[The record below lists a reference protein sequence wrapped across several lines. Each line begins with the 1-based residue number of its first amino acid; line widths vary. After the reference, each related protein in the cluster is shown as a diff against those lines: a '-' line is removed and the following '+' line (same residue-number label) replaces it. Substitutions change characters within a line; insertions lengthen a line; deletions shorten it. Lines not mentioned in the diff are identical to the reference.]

1 MGIERLRRRQSSL
14 LGGCSGAVAGLVAI
28 TPASGFVD
36 VSGALVIGAAAGLA
50 CYWGATGLKW
60 LLGTDDTLDVFGIH
74 CVGGI
79 VGAVLTGVFAKAAIG
94 GAEGKVLVQAAGA
107 LATLI
112 YSAAVSLVILML
124 LQVTIGLRV
133 TSDEEETGLDLT
145 QHGEAIE

>member
-1 MGIERLRRRQSSL
+1 MGGPGGPGDVLVHEGTAEIVHPRLKQ
-14 LGGCSGAVAGLVAI
+14 
-28 TPASGFVD
+28 
-36 VSGALVIGAAAGLA
+36 
-50 CYWGATGLKW
+50 